1 MDKQRKILSL
11 KFLNIDIEKEGGKL
25 GCFLFLVAVFSI
37 LFGLLFIQLTM
48 PLILKTSKEIKIPD
62 VTGITLN
69 QARTM
74 LELEGLD
81 MRISGEEYSETVP
94 SGVVISQNPLPNTSI
109 KFNRIVEVIVSRGTE
124 KVKIPFVKGLHVSN
138 ATDIL
143 LKEGIVISETTYVF
157 DNNYVENI
165 VIGTEPPANSYISKG
180 GMVTLYVSRGK
191 IENYI
196 QIPNLNGLSSDSAL
210 IIVAKFLKHL
220 NLKIDT
226 LKGKKENLYVF
237 KQFPDSGQ
245 YLKKG
250 DTLKIILKGK

>member
-1 MDKQRKILSL
+1 MDKPRKILNL
-11 KFLNIDIEKEGGKL
+11 KFLNIEKEGGKL
-25 GCFLFLVAVFSI
+25 GCFLILVAIFSI
-37 LFGLLFIQLTM
+37 FLGLLFIQLTM
-48 PLILKTSKEIKIPD
+48 PLILKTSKEIRIPD
-62 VTGITLN
+62 ITGITLN

-94 SGVVISQNPLPNTSI
+94 SGVVTSQNPLPNTSI
-109 KFNRIVEVIVSRGTE
+109 KFNRIVEVIVSKGTE
-124 KVKIPFVKGLHVSN
+124 KVKIPFVKGLLVSN

-143 LKEGIVISETTYVF
+143 LKVGIVISETTYVF
-157 DNNYVENI
+157 DNNYVENV

-180 GMVTLYVSRGK
+180 GMVTLYVSKGK
-191 IENYI
+191 IENYV
-196 QIPNLNGLSSDSAL
+196 QIPNLNGLPSDSAL
-210 IIVAKFLKHL
+210 IIVSKFLKHL

-245 YLKKG
+245 YLRKG